1 MGEVDFVV
9 EHNGE
14 VFPIEVKSGKNYARH
29 RALNNILDCP
39 EYTIPEAIVLCNDN
53 YSIKEKVAY
62 VPIYM
67 MMFIQKEQSADLKYT
82 LDLSGL

>member
-1 MGEVDFVV
+1 
-9 EHNGE
+9 
-14 VFPIEVKSGKNYARH
+14 

-53 YSIKEKVAY
+53 YSIKEKVVYA
-62 VPIYM
+62 PIYM
-67 MMFIQKEQSADLKYT
+67 MMFIQKEQSVDVKYS